1 MKHLTVKE
9 KEQGAFEKMKGIFH
23 YKNTMAAPKLKK
35 VVLNV
40 GGTADYLEKGVKLLR
55 LLTERE
61 PAKMQSKKRTA
72 NC

>member
-40 GGTADYLEKGVKLLR
+40 RKIKI
-55 LLTERE
+55 
-61 PAKMQSKKRTA
+61 KMMLFRSA
-72 NC
+72 